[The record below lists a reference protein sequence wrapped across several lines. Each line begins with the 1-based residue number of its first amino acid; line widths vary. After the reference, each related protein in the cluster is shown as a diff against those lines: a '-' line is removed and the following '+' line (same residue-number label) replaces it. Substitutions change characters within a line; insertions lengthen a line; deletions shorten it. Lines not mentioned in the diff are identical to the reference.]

1 MLNKR
6 LSRPI
11 LEECVMEFGF
21 VCWLLPRL
29 CHFRQVLRVGRF
41 ITTMMAITKPR
52 NVSKW
57 RVKRPMKSVQFLG
70 IGFRELI
77 VSHHR
82 LVFVIPSMSRYR
94 GRGRSAIFPAF
105 IISP

>member
-29 CHFRQVLRVGRF
+29 CQFRQVLRVGRF

-77 VSHHR
+77 VLHHR
-82 LVFVIPSMSRYR
+82 LVLVIPGMLRYR